1 MTATPPP
8 RATMK
13 DVAAL
18 AGVSIKT
25 VSNVVTGTVAVREE
39 TRERVESAMARL
51 DFVPNLSARGLRKG
65 RSGIIAVALPDLA
78 TAFSAELLHRIVE
91 GAHERG
97 LAVQIE
103 ETASV
108 PEREKELVSRARAHL
123 VDGLILNPIRLEDS
137 VLKYA
142 DRLPPLVVIGE
153 VEQNRA
159 DHVRI
164 DSRLA
169 AADATRHLLSR
180 GASRIAVIGADDD
193 ASITTATS
201 RLRLEG
207 VHDALREAGIPGDS
221 ALEVNRLPW
230 SMAGGAEA
238 ARTLLA
244 RGVGFDGI
252 VALTDSLA
260 LGALHTLHDHGIRVP
275 DDVLVI
281 GFDDVEFSTYTSP
294 ALSSVAFDRRAFAEA
309 ALALLQS
316 RMEDR
321 STPPRSLTLSHHLLQ
336 RASTDG
342 RPRGYNP

>member
-1 MTATPPP
+1 
-8 RATMK
+8 MK

-18 AGVSIKT
+18 AGVSTKT

-39 TRERVESAMARL
+39 TRRKVEAAMLQL
-51 DFVPNLSARGLRKG
+51 DFVPNLSARGLRNG

-91 GAHERG
+91 AAHERG

-103 ETASV
+103 ETATE

-137 VLKYA
+137 VVRYA
-142 DRLPPLVVIGE
+142 DRLPPVVVIGE

-169 AADATRHLLSR
+169 AADATRHVLAR
-180 GASRIAVIGADDD
+180 GATRVAVIGADDD
-193 ASITTATS
+193 PSIATATS

-207 VHDALREAGIPGDS
+207 VHDALREAGLPRDP

-230 SMAGGAEA
+230 SMAGGADA
-238 ARTLLA
+238 ARTLLG
-244 RGVGFDGI
+244 RGVPFDAI

-275 DDVLVI
+275 DDVIVT
-281 GFDDVEFSTYTSP
+281 GFDDVEFSKYTSP
-294 ALSSVAFDRRAFAEA
+294 SLTSVAFDRQAFAVA
-309 ALALLQS
+309 ALGLLES
-316 RMEDR
+316 RMNDR
-321 STPPRSLTLSHHLLQ
+321 GAAPRALTLSHHLLQ
-336 RASTDG
+336 RSSTDG
-342 RPRGYNP
+342 RPAGYRP